1 MSRTL
6 TLLLASAGLAL
17 APTLAAAQDGDPL
30 PLGISIGDTRGV
42 RGLRL
47 NIRDSRLERMDGV
60 NLTLWH
66 PRTDGAGDIRGVALG
81 LPSTG
86 GRNVSGVGL
95 GVFGVSAERRFTGI
109 GLAGV
114 GMGSGGEA
122 RGILVGGIGV
132 GAGDDLRGIAVGGL
146 GAGSGGDMRGLVL
159 AGLGAG
165 AGGNVRGIILGGLG
179 AGAGGDA
186 RGVMIG
192 GLGAGAGGNAQ
203 GIILGGLG
211 AGAGGDVRG
220 IIVGGL
226 GAGAGGTLR
235 GVAVSGIGA
244 GAPTVH
250 GIAVAGLMA
259 GGTSVSGAMASGAV
273 VRVQGSDAFLRGI
286 AAAPVTV
293 VQGHQQGLTLGIVN
307 YARSLHGAQVGVVNI
322 VRDNPRGRQVLPVL
336 NWGTAHRP

>member
-179 AGAGGDA
+179 AGAGGD
-186 RGVMIG
+186 
-192 GLGAGAGGNAQ
+192 
-203 GIILGGLG
+203 
-211 AGAGGDVRG
+211 VRG